1 MSGQLDLFG
10 QNVSNLS
17 RAQLAMMRRQIGV
30 VFQDFRLIHLTVYQ
44 NVTLPLRIAGKRE
57 TAYRD
62 NVTELLRWVGL
73 GQQMNNKPETLSGG
87 EKQRAAIA
95 RAVIAR
101 PRLIVADEP
110 TGNVDPEMGI
120 RLLRLLDELNK
131 MGTTILIA
139 THDNYIWSSL
149 TTRACILKISTFS
162 ACRRR
167 PFLCL
172 NRALPR
178 PRFCRRAIWR
188 VQRWPSPND
197 DALGVSCPWQHRACR
212 SRCRTLADACHQC
225 CQRSNCGDP
234 QPDGRRPVTGC
245 FARIVCH
252 ARCRQFPRAG

>member
-1 MSGQLDLFG
+1 MIRLQNVSLNYDGGPNILDNIDLTLDEGSFHFLTGPSGAGKTSLLKLIFLAHRPSVGQLDLFG

-17 RAQLAMMRRQIGV
+17 RAQLAIMRRQIGV
-30 VFQDFRLIHLTVYQ
+30 VFQDFRLIDHLTVYQ

-73 GQQMNNKPETLSGG
+73 GQQMDSKPETLSGG

-139 THDNYIWSSL
+139 THDNYIWSS
-149 TTRACILKISTFS
+149 FS
-162 ACRRR
+162 H
-167 PFLCL
+167 
-172 NRALPR
+172 PR
-178 PRFCRRAIWR
+178 LHLENQHI
-188 VQRWPSPND
+188 QRLSPE
-197 DALGVSCPWQHRACR
+197 AHSYV
-212 SRCRTLADACHQC
+212 
-225 CQRSNCGDP
+225 
-234 QPDGRRPVTGC
+234 
-245 FARIVCH
+245 
-252 ARCRQFPRAG
+252 